1 VAKGRIHDEETVYR
15 RVADAPGMAAM
26 QLVLPNGRALA
37 GADAMR
43 ELLRGIP
50 RWRRLAALFDVPGM
64 RPARPRHVCLDRAQ
78 PDEDLVRDPPDVR
91 SCCLA
96 KQQRRP

>member
-64 RPARPRHVCLDRAQ
+64 RPLGRVMYASIARNRMKI
-78 PDEDLVRDPPDVR
+78 
-91 SCCLA
+91 SCA
-96 KQQRRP
+96 IRPT